1 MAQADN
7 QDLAMEQDPE
17 DVMLQEEEEVA
28 MDRETQ
34 EHVYNELQ
42 ASDVVQAV
50 AAELSE
56 LDKATDVE
64 LQEAEVIQVDDMQ
77 VPMAEMVQVTG
88 VLQEDKL
95 IQSYSEIMP
104 VVGGKGHS
112 GEWMQDG
119 KSVEGQV
126 DSPVQIPDL
135 DQVEKGP
142 EVNVQCR

>member
-17 DVMLQEEEEVA
+17 DVMFQEEEEVA

-104 VVGGKGHS
+104 VVGDKGHS

-119 KSVEGQV
+119 KSVEGQA